1 MRDILATLEMLRRP
15 GLLIRAARLGAESY
29 RRETH
34 LRRVLGLAAPRRSGA
49 ALMALMDIE
58 AELDAQ
64 RRRDSATYSVA
75 RHVDVMIAMMAEAQ
89 LLRASRA
96 EARG

>member
-1 MRDILATLEMLRRP
+1 MRDILATLEMLSRP

-58 AELDAQ
+58 AALAIEPGNTFYRAADA
-64 RRRDSATYSVA
+64 Y
-75 RHVDVMIAMMAEAQ
+75 
-89 LLRASRA
+89 LL
-96 EARG
+96 EQNGGARG